1 MNKILSLVLLILLS
15 LPISVRAVDDNMI
28 ELETELPEISLIE
41 QETTLAET
49 EIDKKIMKKPI
60 GRRALA
66 KKFLFAMGG
75 VAISSMAIFLM
86 LSIYNKIRE
95 NCQKPTSITNDDMSL
110 VTSNNLDDAIKVF
123 LKKTNW

>member
-1 MNKILSLVLLILLS
+1 MLILLS
-15 LPISVRAVDDNMI
+15 LPISVRAVDDNII
-28 ELETELPEISLIE
+28 EQEAELPEISLIE

-49 EIDKKIMKKPI
+49 EIDKEIMKKPI

-110 VTSNNLDDAIKVF
+110 VTSNNLDDAIKAF

>member
-1 MNKILSLVLLILLS
+1 
-15 LPISVRAVDDNMI
+15 
-28 ELETELPEISLIE
+28 
-41 QETTLAET
+41 
-49 EIDKKIMKKPI
+49 
-60 GRRALA
+60 
-66 KKFLFAMGG
+66 MGG